1 MYCVCC
7 GTASEV
13 GALCSACALKVA
25 PCDGLLP
32 EHLSSRPGT
41 SATTAWLI
49 DGFGGAHPVSAGSRI
64 GRSLQCEV
72 VVLAPSV
79 SREHAELVHDGAGWK
94 VRDMG
99 SRNGTFV
106 DGARLESDVP
116 LAGHALLKIGDVPLW
131 FLAKAVPDPPPRP
144 EVATAG
150 LVEPFATNGVRHT
163 LIRYQFEYGE
173 RELCIVASG
182 DAKGGALLW
191 RAASGEG
198 WSERHLA
205 PLEFQ
210 LLRALC
216 IRAHAEAG
224 SPGTIRG
231 CLSSKQLLRE
241 LHFQSKFA
249 NQENV
254 RQVVLR
260 VRTALAEVGAGGV
273 LAIAPGRGYYLAS
286 RVTAAGVGRP

>member
-1 MYCVCC
+1 MWCACC
-7 GTASEV
+7 GDASEV
-13 GALCSACALKVA
+13 GALCRACALKVA

-32 EHLSSRPGT
+32 EHLSSRPRGT
-41 SATTAWLI
+41 ATTAWLI
-49 DGFGGAHPVSAGSRI
+49 DGFGGAHAVGAGATI
-64 GRSLQCEV
+64 GRSLECDV
-72 VVLAPSV
+72 VILAPSV
-79 SREHAELVHDGAGWK
+79 SREHAELVRGAAGWM
-94 VRDMG
+94 VRDSG

-106 DGARLESDVP
+106 DGVRLESDAP
-116 LAGHALLKIGDVPLW
+116 LPGEALLKIGDVPLW
-131 FLAKAVPDPPPRP
+131 FLAKAVLDPPPRP

-150 LVEPFATNGVRHT
+150 LVGPLASNGVRHS
-163 LIRYQFEYGE
+163 LIRYQFEYGD
-173 RELCIVASG
+173 RELCIVVG
-182 DAKGGALLW
+182 DDAKGGALLW
-191 RAASGEG
+191 RAASDAA

-216 IRAHAEAG
+216 ARSHAEAG
-224 SPGTIRG
+224 SPGSIRG

-260 VRTALAEVGAGGV
+260 VRTALAEVGADGV

-286 RVTAAGVGRP
+286 PVTAAGVGRP